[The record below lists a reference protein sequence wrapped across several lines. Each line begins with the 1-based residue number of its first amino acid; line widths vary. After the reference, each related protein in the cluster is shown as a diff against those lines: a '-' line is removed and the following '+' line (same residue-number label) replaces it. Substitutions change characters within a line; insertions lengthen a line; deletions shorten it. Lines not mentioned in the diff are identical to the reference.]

1 MKSLLLLV
9 QHSTAGVCWTFGVLC
24 RSINPTL
31 ARAVHSLLYA
41 INLACSYLLMLAV
54 MTFNIGYFFVV
65 VGGLALGN
73 FLFGGSKSSDV
84 CHAQS

>member
-1 MKSLLLLV
+1 M
-9 QHSTAGVCWTFGVLC
+9 CVLC
-24 RSINPTL
+24 RIMNATV

-54 MTFNIGYFFVV
+54 MTFNVGYFFVI

-84 CHAQS
+84 CHTQS